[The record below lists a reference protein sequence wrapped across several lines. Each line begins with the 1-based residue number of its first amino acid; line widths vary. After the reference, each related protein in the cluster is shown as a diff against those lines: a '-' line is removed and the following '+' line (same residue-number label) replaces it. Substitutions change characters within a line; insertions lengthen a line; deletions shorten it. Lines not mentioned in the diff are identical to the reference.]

1 MKVAVIGLGH
11 IGIVQVAALL
21 QEKHH
26 VCGIDSND
34 EIRDRVSRGLTLHRE
49 PGVAPLIADGHAAG
63 RLTVAKNILPQADAD
78 LVFVCV
84 GTQGLANDHLDLSNV
99 VEVARDLG
107 AMARSRPAHLPPLLL
122 VFRSTMLPGSMRG
135 IVLPALVEAA
145 GEAPGAR
152 YNIAY
157 NPEFTREGTALA
169 DHFAP
174 ARIVIGEDQPGSAR
188 ILQSL
193 HSHTS
198 APVFTTTFE
207 VAELAKLAD
216 NSFHAL
222 KVVFANEIGR
232 FAVRSGISP
241 SAVFDIFTADTKL
254 NLSASY
260 LRPGAAFGG
269 PCLPK
274 DVRALVARANEMEIS
289 SPILNHIMKS
299 NTLHTEF
306 LIEEIERRTAPHS
319 RILLIGLSFKSAT
332 DDLRHSSFVRLAEL
346 LVDRGHD
353 LAIYDPDVIC
363 RNNAG
368 ALANLPP
375 RLARLIL
382 PRVSIGAA
390 WDLVVVGKES
400 PDVLNALRDNNPYR
414 SALVKDARTYPRY

>member
-1 MKVAVIGLGH
+1 MKIAVVGLGR
-11 IGIVQVAALL
+11 IGIVHVAALL
-21 QEKHH
+21 QERHH

-34 EIRDRVSRGLTLHRE
+34 EIRDRVTRGLTLYRE
-49 PGVAPLIADGHAAG
+49 PGVARLIADGHAAG
-63 RLTVAKNILPQADAD
+63 RLTVAKSIQHQADAD
-78 LVFVCV
+78 LVFICV
-84 GTQGLANDHLDLSNV
+84 GTKGLANNDLDLSDV

-107 AMARSRPAHLPPLLL
+107 VMARSRPAHLPPLLL

-135 IVLPALVEAA
+135 IVLPALVDAA

-152 YNIAY
+152 YSVVY
-157 NPEFTREGTALA
+157 NPEFTREGAALA
-169 DHFAP
+169 DYFAP
-174 ARIVIGEDQPGSAR
+174 ARIIIGEYQSGSAR
-188 ILQSL
+188 VLQSL
-193 HSHTS
+193 FSGTD
-198 APVFTTTFE
+198 APVFSTTFE
-207 VAELAKLAD
+207 VAELTKLAD

-260 LRPGAAFGG
+260 LRPGAPFGG
-269 PCLPK
+269 PCLSK
-274 DVRALVARANEMEIS
+274 DVCALAARANEMEIA
-289 SPILNHIMKS
+289 SPILNHSVKS

-319 RILLIGLSFKSAT
+319 RILLIGLSFKNDT

-353 LAIYDPDVIC
+353 LAIYDPDVIAGY
-363 RNNAG
+363 NAG
-368 ALANLPP
+368 APANLSP

-382 PRVSIGAA
+382 PRVSAATA
-390 WDLVVVGKES
+390 WDLVVVGKET
-400 PDVLNALRDNNPYR
+400 PEVLNELRDNSPMFHIDR
-414 SALVKDARTYPRY
+414 L